1 MKETEAQI
9 DFNSH
14 QLLLY
19 VEKSNGQYGPLQTGS
34 YLTKNYV
41 EDFWEKQQK
50 LAQSTVKMLVDG
62 EISPVGYYM
71 QLINI
76 SAKDLAKRVGISAGK
91 VRNHRE
97 VVNFTK
103 LRLSLISK
111 YAQVFGVPLANMFQV
126 LLPSKSHIFIQ
137 KKTSN
142 SVIIT
147 TEITEEKT

>member
-50 LAQSTVKMLVDG
+50 FTQATVKKLFD
-62 EISPVGYYM
+62 
-71 QLINI
+71 
-76 SAKDLAKRVGISAGK
+76 K
-91 VRNHRE
+91 V
-97 VVNFTK
+97 
-103 LRLSLISK
+103 
-111 YAQVFGVPLANMFQV
+111 
-126 LLPSKSHIFIQ
+126 
-137 KKTSN
+137 
-142 SVIIT
+142 
-147 TEITEEKT
+147 